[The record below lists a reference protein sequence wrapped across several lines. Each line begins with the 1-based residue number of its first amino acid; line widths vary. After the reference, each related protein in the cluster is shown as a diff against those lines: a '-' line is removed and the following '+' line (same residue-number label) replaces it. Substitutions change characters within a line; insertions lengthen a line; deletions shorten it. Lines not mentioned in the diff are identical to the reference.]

1 MILFP
6 GDYRVLSALRT
17 GHQIRFSRAM
27 SDSGGLRACLKNGF
41 AGSTGASPVPS
52 GDSPDGRGATAR
64 VKGAAFSQQLLAAV
78 PVGGSS
84 RLRAGAGGPST
95 LRSKQALAPVASERA
110 TEDGRHLFSK
120 QARNLV
126 PAIHH
131 EVTLEVLVIGDMPAA
146 RERDVF
152 AGKGSNR
159 FRAPGKLEGGMR
171 GVNGA
176 NE

>member
-1 MILFP
+1 MGLLVAQATRLCRPATRRTEGERQSEANGHGLF
-6 GDYRVLSALRT
+6 
-17 GHQIRFSRAM
+17 
-27 SDSGGLRACLKNGF
+27 
-41 AGSTGASPVPS
+41 
-52 GDSPDGRGATAR
+52 ATM
-64 VKGAAFSQQLLAAV
+64 LAAV

-131 EVTLEVLVIGDMPAA
+131 VVTLDVLEVLVIGDMPAA
-146 RERDVF
+146 RERDIF

-171 GVNGA
+171 GVNSA